1 MENSNKDSQS
11 VKVRG
16 TKKKKFFKD
25 QNKKRTSKLPW
36 IFTILV
42 VLAIGAVIYI
52 SKTRKP
58 EEPVVAEQKLTNVE
72 VLTIKTEKF
81 IEALTLPAIIKAD
94 RVAHIKPEF
103 TGIFERW
110 LFPEG
115 KQVEIGD
122 VIAEIDTKS
131 LRLNLNELEA
141 ALKTASQNVTLSNI
155 SKEKTQINLTNMQE
169 NVKIQENALKSA
181 ESNFKLAKQTHSSVQ
196 ITINQKIAKA
206 QVNLANMQENVKI
219 QENALKSTESNL
231 KFAKQHHSSTQIT
244 VNQKIAKAQVNLAN
258 MQENV
263 KIQENAL
270 KSAESNLRLAKQQ
283 HSSTQITVNQKIAK
297 TQVNLANMQENVKI
311 RQNALESAE
320 SNLTLAKQQ
329 HSSTQITVNQKIA
342 KVQVNLANMQEN
354 VKIRQNALE
363 SAESNLKLAK
373 KQYDRVQVMVSQNIG
388 TTAQLDDAQNSLT
401 QAELSVV
408 RAKQNLNNALLN
420 VQVAELAIKE
430 INTATVAQLD
440 DAQNSLTQAELS
452 VVRAKQNLNNAVLN
466 VQVAELVIKEIDTG
480 TAAQQDDAQNSLT
493 QAELSVVRSKQNLNN
508 ARLNVQVAKLA
519 IKEIDTGTEA
529 QQDDAQNSLTQAEL
543 SVVRAKQNLN
553 NAILNVQ
560 VAELAIKEVDTGTEA
575 QQDDAQNSLT
585 QAELSVVRAK
595 QNLNNAILNIQVAKL
610 AIKEAEAGINLAD
623 ARIVELEASMELLD
637 YKIEKG
643 KLKAP
648 FSGILEEH
656 LIEPGEMASPNASIA
671 AIYDLKYLR
680 ATIDVPDRYI
690 ALLDPNNKDVKT
702 FIKKNMAGAEQRIN
716 VKIII
721 PGLPELSSGTESGI
735 ELNAKIARI
744 AQSSNPESNTFEV
757 ELRFLN
763 PGNALKH
770 GLIVRSKIE
779 YLYYPEALMI
789 PVKAIQVT
797 DVGPRVLVVEKENG
811 VEVAVLKDI
820 KPVSIHGSKALIRD
834 GLKKGDRLIV
844 AGWKGLVG
852 GEKINILVE
861 DGVFKKPE

>member
-1 MENSNKDSQS
+1 MENSNKDSQP
-11 VKVRG
+11 VKVPG

-36 IFTILV
+36 IFTIIV

-131 LRLNLNELEA
+131 LRLNLDELEA

-155 SKEKTQINLTNMQE
+155 SKEKTQLNLTNMQE

-181 ESNFKLAKQTHSSVQ
+181 ESNLKLAKQTHSSVQ
-196 ITINQKIAKA
+196 ITIIQKIAKA

-219 QENALKSTESNL
+219 QENALKSAESNL
-231 KFAKQHHSSTQIT
+231 KLAKQQHSSTQIT

-270 KSAESNLRLAKQQ
+270 KSAESNLKLAKQQ

-297 TQVNLANMQENVKI
+297 ALVNLANMQENVKI
-311 RQNALESAE
+311 RE
-320 SNLTLAKQQ
+320 
-329 HSSTQITVNQKIA
+329 
-342 KVQVNLANMQEN
+342 
-354 VKIRQNALE
+354 NALE

-373 KQYDRVQVMVSQNIG
+373 QQYDRIQIMVGQNIA
-388 TTAQLDDAQNSLT
+388 TTAQLDDTQNSLT

-420 VQVAELAIKE
+420 I
-430 INTATVAQLD
+430 
-440 DAQNSLTQAELS
+440 
-452 VVRAKQNLNNAVLN
+452 
-466 VQVAELVIKEIDTG
+466 QVAELVIKEIDTG
-480 TAAQQDDAQNSLT
+480 TEAQQDDAQNSLT
-493 QAELSVVRSKQNLNN
+493 QAELSVIRSNQNLNN

-585 QAELSVVRAK
+585 QAELSVVRGK
-595 QNLNNAILNIQVAKL
+595 QNLNNAILNIQVARL
-610 AIKEAEAGINLAD
+610 AIKEAEAGINLAE

-637 YKIEKG
+637 YKIGKG

-690 ALLDPNNKDVKT
+690 ALLDPSNKDVKT

-735 ELNAKIARI
+735 ELDAIIARI

-797 DVGPRVLVVEKENG
+797 DVGPRVLVAEKENG

-861 DGVFKKPE
+861 NGVFKKPE